1 MMSIYSITAISKSR
15 YNNLFQ
21 NHAVAYSGHP
31 IVAKYALGRCFSFSS
46 CAATRVR
53 APCPTTPGYA
63 PQVWAFS
70 AKAGHAKEENR
81 QRLEGRLPPTAGSL
95 IFRPTRRVG
104 HDFLE
109 LQCGKTNAGQIL
121 LRALEEKAPFSPPP
135 GRVPLQPPLRHRHC
149 CHHLPLRQWL
159 ALRLAL
165 PALRHRH
172 CCLGGSRHL
181 PLRQWLALSRQRLAL
196 QPQHRRQRLAGLP
209 PHR

>member
-1 MMSIYSITAISKSR
+1 MMSIYSITA
-15 YNNLFQ
+15 
-21 NHAVAYSGHP
+21 VA
-31 IVAKYALGRCFSFSS
+31 
-46 CAATRVR
+46 
-53 APCPTTPGYA
+53 TTPA
-63 PQVWAFS
+63 PTPTPTPTLAI
-70 AKAGHAKEENR
+70 HAKEENR

-172 CCLGGSRHL
+172 CCLGGLMDHQQSTVGTFASVAAFFNPRARRCHRHCCLLEPWHL